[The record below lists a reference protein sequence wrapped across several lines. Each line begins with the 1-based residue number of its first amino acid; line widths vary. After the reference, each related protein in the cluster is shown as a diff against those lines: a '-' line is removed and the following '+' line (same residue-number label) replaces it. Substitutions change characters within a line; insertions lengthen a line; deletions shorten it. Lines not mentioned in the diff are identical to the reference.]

1 VNTTIVG
8 EPCWSM
14 PAVRVLATRL
24 LASLI
29 NVLAEIEKLHGIDFL
44 AHRVLKVL
52 IGNLAIAVL
61 VEVREYL
68 LELVFSDE

>member
-1 VNTTIVG
+1 
-8 EPCWSM
+8 
-14 PAVRVLATRL
+14 
-24 LASLI
+24 
-29 NVLAEIEKLHGIDFL
+29 LAEIEELHGIDLL
-44 AHRVLKVL
+44 ADRVLKVL